1 MKLLQALINYD
12 SFPWHVQLSIG
23 ILCVL
28 ISVLIFLLVK
38 NKLCKNA
45 TEFEDAPKIDSQKE
59 SPEIK
64 AVDDF
69 IKANCD
75 ECQHEPVLF
84 KVGQKTYSTE
94 DGARMRCEHLFKKNN
109 VDADVSVIFPNDI
122 PVKCKA
128 SDIWNF
134 TGIDDKLP
142 ENNL

>member
-12 SFPWHVQLSIG
+12 SFQWHVQLSIS

-45 TEFEDAPKIDSQKE
+45 PEFEDAPGIDSQKE

-84 KVGQKTYSTE
+84 KVGQKTYLTE

-109 VDADVSVIFPNDI
+109 VDADVSVIFPGEI

-142 ENNL
+142 KNNL